1 MEVLRKQAYRDK
13 MRELGKTLRRRIM
26 IQKRSVTK
34 DPWGNQ
40 VEEWQDWQTVWAN
53 LQTLWGERY
62 YAAKAVGEEN
72 TVIFELRRAPFLEDL
87 IFNLADYRI
96 VETYITRGEIG
107 IGIVGVNQS
116 VLVEDAPITHFGR
129 VYTIKRVDQ
138 LPGGTWVKL
147 TCEESGSNG

>member
-13 MRELGKTLRRRIM
+13 MRELGKTLRHRIV

-72 TVIFELRRAPFLEDL
+72 TVIFELRRAPFLDEL
-87 IFNLADYRI
+87 IQNVADYRL
-96 VETYITRGEIG
+96 E
-107 IGIVGVNQS
+107 S
-116 VLVEDAPITHFGR
+116 ITHHRGT
-129 VYTIKRVDQ
+129 VYTILRVDQ

-147 TCEESGSNG
+147 TCEESKPHG

>member
-1 MEVLRKQAYRDK
+1 MEMLRKQAYRDK

-72 TVIFELRRAPFLEDL
+72 TVIFELRQAPFVEDV
-87 IFNLADYRI
+87 IFILADYRI
-96 VETYITRGEIG
+96 VATYPTRGEMG
-107 IGIVGVNQS
+107 IGIVGINHPV
-116 VLVEDAPITHFGR
+116 VVEDTPTTHFGR
-129 VYTIKRVDQ
+129 V
-138 LPGGTWVKL
+138 
-147 TCEESGSNG
+147 

>member
-1 MEVLRKQAYRDK
+1 MEVLRKQAYRAK
-13 MRELGKTLRRRIM
+13 MRELGKTLRHRIV

-72 TVIFELRRAPFLEDL
+72 TVTFELRRAPFLGDL
-87 IFNLADYRI
+87 IFNLTDYRI
-96 VETYITRGEIG
+96 VETHITRGERGTGFVG
-107 IGIVGVNQS
+107 INQP
-116 VLVEDAPITHFGR
+116 VLVEGTPTQHFGR

-138 LPGGTWVKL
+138 LPGDTWIKL
-147 TCEESGSNG
+147 TCEESGGDG

>member
-13 MRELGKTLRRRIM
+13 MRELGKTLRRRVM

-40 VEEWQDWQTVWAN
+40 VEEWQDWQTAWAN

-72 TVIFELRRAPFLEDL
+72 TIIFELRRAPFLEDL
-87 IFNLADYRI
+87 IFSLADYRI
-96 VETYITRGEIG
+96 VETYLTRGEMG
-107 IGIVGVNQS
+107 IGIVGVNQP
-116 VLVEDAPITHFGR
+116 VLVEGTPTKHFGR

-147 TCEESGSNG
+147 TCEESGGSG

>member
-13 MRELGKTLRRRIM
+13 MRELGKTLRHRIM

-72 TVIFELRRAPFLEDL
+72 TVIFEMRLAPFMDAL
-87 IFNLADYRI
+87 IHNVADYR
-96 VETYITRGEIG
+96 VVYG
-107 IGIVGVNQS
+107 GV
-116 VLVEDAPITHFGR
+116 
-129 VYTIKRVDQ
+129 VYTIKRADP
-138 LPGGTWVKL
+138 LPGEAWVKL
-147 TCEESGSNG
+147 TCEESGGNG

>member
-13 MRELGKTLRRRIM
+13 MRELGKTLRHRIM

-96 VETYITRGEIG
+96 VETYITRGEMG
-107 IGIVGVNQS
+107 IGIVSINQP
-116 VLVEDAPITHFGR
+116 VVVEGTPTKHFGR
-129 VYTIKRVDQ
+129 AYTIKRVDQ
-138 LPGGTWVKL
+138 LPGGAWIKL
-147 TCEESGSNG
+147 TCEESGGNG

>member
-13 MRELGKTLRRRIM
+13 MRELGKTLRHRIV

-72 TVIFELRRAPFLEDL
+72 TVIFELRRAPFLDEL
-87 IFNLADYRI
+87 IRNVADYRL
-96 VETYITRGEIG
+96 E
-107 IGIVGVNQS
+107 S
-116 VLVEDAPITHFGR
+116 ITHHRGT
-129 VYTIKRVDQ
+129 VYTILRVDQ
-138 LPGGTWVKL
+138 LPGEAWVKL
-147 TCEESGSNG
+147 TCKEGKPHG

>member
-1 MEVLRKQAYRDK
+1 MEGLRKQAYRAK
-13 MRELGKTLRRRIM
+13 MRELGKTLRHRIV

-72 TVIFELRRAPFLEDL
+72 TVIFEFRRAPFLDEL
-87 IFNLADYRI
+87 IRNVADYRL
-96 VETYITRGEIG
+96 E
-107 IGIVGVNQS
+107 S
-116 VLVEDAPITHFGR
+116 ITHHCGT
-129 VYTIKRVDQ
+129 VYTILRVDQ
-138 LPGGTWVKL
+138 LPGETWVKL
-147 TCEESGSNG
+147 TCEESKPYG

>member
-1 MEVLRKQAYRDK
+1 MEGLRKQAYRDK
-13 MRELGKTLRRRIM
+13 MRELGKTLLHRLV

-72 TVIFELRRAPFLEDL
+72 TVIFELRRAPFLDEL
-87 IFNLADYRI
+87 IRNVADYRL
-96 VETYITRGEIG
+96 E
-107 IGIVGVNQS
+107 S
-116 VLVEDAPITHFGR
+116 ITHHRGT
-129 VYTIKRVDQ
+129 VYTILRVDQ
-138 LPGGTWVKL
+138 LPGEAWVKL
-147 TCEESGSNG
+147 TCEESKPHG

>member
-13 MRELGKTLRRRIM
+13 MRELGKTLRRRVM

-72 TVIFELRRAPFLEDL
+72 TIIFELRRAPFLDEL
-87 IFNLADYRI
+87 IQNVDDYRL
-96 VETYITRGEIG
+96 EFLTHHRG
-107 IGIVGVNQS
+107 
-116 VLVEDAPITHFGR
+116 T
-129 VYTIKRVDQ
+129 VYTILRVDQ
-138 LPGGTWVKL
+138 LPGEAWVKL
-147 TCEESGSNG
+147 TCEESKPYG

>member
-13 MRELGKTLRRRIM
+13 MWELGKTLRHRIM
-26 IQKRSVTK
+26 IQKRSVTR

-72 TVIFELRRAPFLEDL
+72 TVIFELRRAPFLDEL
-87 IFNLADYRI
+87 IQNVADYRL
-96 VETYITRGEIG
+96 E
-107 IGIVGVNQS
+107 S
-116 VLVEDAPITHFGR
+116 ITHHRGT
-129 VYTIKRVDQ
+129 VYTILRVDQ
-138 LPGGTWVKL
+138 LPGEAWVKL
-147 TCEESGSNG
+147 TCEESKPYG

>member
-1 MEVLRKQAYRDK
+1 MEGLRKQAYRDK
-13 MRELGKTLRRRIM
+13 MRELGKTLRHRIV

-72 TVIFELRRAPFLEDL
+72 TVIFELRRAPFLDEL
-87 IFNLADYRI
+87 IRNVA
-96 VETYITRGEIG
+96 TT
-107 IGIVGVNQS
+107 VGVHH
-116 VLVEDAPITHFGR
+116 APPWYCLHHSAR
-129 VYTIKRVDQ
+129 
-138 LPGGTWVKL
+138 
-147 TCEESGSNG
+147 

>member
-40 VEEWQDWQTVWAN
+40 VEEWQEWQTVWAN

-72 TVIFELRRAPFLEDL
+72 TVIFELRRAPFLDGL

-96 VETYITRGEIG
+96 VETYITRGEMG
-107 IGIVGVNQS
+107 IGFVGINQP
-116 VLVEDAPITHFGR
+116 VLVEGTPTKHFGR

-138 LPGGTWVKL
+138 LPGDTWIKL
-147 TCEESGSNG
+147 TCEESGGNG

>member
-1 MEVLRKQAYRDK
+1 MEVLRKQAYRAK
-13 MRELGKTLRRRIM
+13 MRELGKTLRHRIV

-72 TVIFELRRAPFLEDL
+72 TVIFELRRAPFLDEL
-87 IFNLADYRI
+87 IRNVADYRL
-96 VETYITRGEIG
+96 E
-107 IGIVGVNQS
+107 S
-116 VLVEDAPITHFGR
+116 ITHHRGT
-129 VYTIKRVDQ
+129 VYTILRVDQ
-138 LPGGTWVKL
+138 LPGEAWVKL
-147 TCEESGSNG
+147 TCEESGGNG

>member
-1 MEVLRKQAYRDK
+1 MEGLRKQAYRAK
-13 MRELGKTLRRRIM
+13 MRELGKTLRHRIA
-26 IQKRSVTK
+26 IQKRSVTR
-34 DPWGNQ
+34 DQWGNQ

-72 TVIFELRRAPFLEDL
+72 TVIFELRRAPFLEGL

-96 VETYITRGEIG
+96 VETHITRGEMG
-107 IGIVGVNQS
+107 IGFVGINQP
-116 VLVEDAPITHFGR
+116 VLVEGTPTTHFGR

-138 LPGGTWVKL
+138 LPGDTWIKL
-147 TCEESGSNG
+147 TCEESGGNG

>member
-1 MEVLRKQAYRDK
+1 MEALRKQAYRSK
-13 MRELGKTLRRRIM
+13 MRELGKTLRHRIV

-34 DPWGNQ
+34 DLWGNQ

-72 TVIFELRRAPFLEDL
+72 TVIFELRRAPFLGDL
-87 IFNLADYRI
+87 IFNLTDYRI
-96 VETYITRGEIG
+96 VETYITRGERGTGFVG
-107 IGIVGVNQS
+107 INQP
-116 VLVEDAPITHFGR
+116 VLLEGTPTQHFGR

-138 LPGGTWVKL
+138 LPGDTWVKL
-147 TCEESGSNG
+147 TCEEGGGDG